1 MNYIGMPQTPPPS
14 EHAEE
19 AILEGL
25 GEEDEEKE
33 GEGGDASKPATPKE
47 GTNFCI
53 RLSLVRYHTMPRPLG
68 SHKM

>member
-14 EHAEE
+14 EPAEE

-47 GTNFCI
+47 GTKE
-53 RLSLVRYHTMPRPLG
+53 LT
-68 SHKM
+68 